1 MNDLISWVLLCD
13 LSGLKKVLRMK
24 QWTSMVFIKIRYMI
38 ICTLS
43 IFVHNT
49 VTKIRGQT
57 RYFSNSVQ
65 ACEHLMNTYILT
77 FFAFYHWPFILAAW
91 FKLSLAFLLWNSFN
105 PHIKAVSTLAHLCH
119 FCKIVNIQVIIKLL
133 LLLLLL
139 LLYTTV
145 KIC

>member
-1 MNDLISWVLLCD
+1 M
-13 LSGLKKVLRMK
+13 LK
-24 QWTSMVFIKIRYMI
+24 
-38 ICTLS
+38 CTLS
-43 IFVHNT
+43 IFVPNT
-49 VTKIRGQT
+49 VTKIKGQT

-105 PHIKAVSTLAHLCH
+105 PHIKAVSTLAH

-133 LLLLLL
+133 LLLLFFFCFPIYPLRVVHRLQQENSVLCHEKHYLL
-139 LLYTTV
+139 IKLAR
-145 KIC
+145 